1 MSEGGFY
8 VMQESPSSFPY
19 LIFLM
24 FYQATYQASEM
35 LFPLSSSLLACFGPQ
50 RGRRRRGERND
61 AVARHIVIIGVDPAG
76 AAGSNTFLLVPAGE
90 RTPLSARPPFPVP
103 CRCRPRC
110 PGRAA
115 FCTLARA
122 KTQELSGLCFI
133 GVSNQV
139 PFSWNQ

>member
-1 MSEGGFY
+1 
-8 VMQESPSSFPY
+8 MQESPSSSPY
-19 LIFLM
+19 LILLM
-24 FYQATYQASEM
+24 FYQATHQAGEM
-35 LFPLSSSLLACFGPQ
+35 LFVLSSSLLACFGPQ
-50 RGRRRRGERND
+50 RGRRRRGGRND

-76 AAGSNTFLLVPAGE
+76 GGG
-90 RTPLSARPPFPVP
+90 RRQHLSPCPGGRASAPTHSTSPFPVP

-133 GVSNQV
+133 GVSNQE
-139 PFSWNQ
+139 PFSRNRRDV